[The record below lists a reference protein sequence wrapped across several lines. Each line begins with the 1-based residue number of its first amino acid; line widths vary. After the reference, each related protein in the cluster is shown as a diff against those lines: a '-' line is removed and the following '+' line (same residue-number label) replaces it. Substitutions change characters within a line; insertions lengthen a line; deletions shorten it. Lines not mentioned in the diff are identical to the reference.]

1 LNNSNDALKTK
12 NMNQI
17 NLQLLTQ
24 VTGDPFA
31 DTGAWALEIFQKEHS
46 GEDILQIIERA
57 AKIYVNHWDAKINP
71 FFLNST
77 ITQPA
82 FKGERRI
89 EETLKYF
96 RGLLTETEPNQEGVC
111 RILGQHAK
119 LFPAGRSNHIM
130 SGSGNFINFHHAF
143 EPGVMLSKEVLIR
156 IFFVP
161 LGAVFVGNRVAV
173 IGSNDTKVEKWFVK
187 DIVTKN
193 LARIATQTSEGIYKS
208 PYGNPANTLFES
220 VKKWVND
227 YDIPDDA
234 TVEVNLYHF
243 TNFGASPE
251 ITLYSFSAR
260 LFRFY
265 RKVLHRDFVADW
277 QRFVRSHYR
286 PPKETVYREQDD
298 TFFTE
303 SKKIVAQVEEETV
316 KGFYN
321 LIYVQLLTEKNILAL
336 MAAWC
341 VRQYK
346 AQRPFKFFHI
356 ATLYQTFLRD
366 MKEETLR
373 KIEHI
378 ADIVVN
384 NDEKRKKWLSALLRV
399 KHDASFR
406 DFLIQVM
413 REQNRQNVAEPVI
426 GLRDYD
432 RYFLSDGVFARETRD
447 LILISIYEKL
457 SERHIVDDTDVPDEE
472 LVEETN

>member
-1 LNNSNDALKTK
+1 
-12 NMNQI
+12 
-17 NLQLLTQ
+17 
-24 VTGDPFA
+24 
-31 DTGAWALEIFQKEHS
+31 
-46 GEDILQIIERA
+46 
-57 AKIYVNHWDAKINP
+57 
-71 FFLNST
+71 
-77 ITQPA
+77 
-82 FKGERRI
+82 
-89 EETLKYF
+89 
-96 RGLLTETEPNQEGVC
+96 
-111 RILGQHAK
+111 
-119 LFPAGRSNHIM
+119 M
-130 SGSGNFINFHHAF
+130 SGSGTFINFHHAF

-173 IGSNDTKVEKWFVK
+173 ISCNYTKVEKLFVK
-187 DIVTKN
+187 KIVEEN
-193 LARIATQTSEGIYKS
+193 LTRIATQTSEGIYKS
-208 PYGNPANTLFES
+208 PYGNPANTLFAS
-220 VKKWVND
+220 VSGWISE
-227 YDIPDDA
+227 YDIPNDE
-234 TVEVNLYHF
+234 TIEVNLYHF

-265 RKVLHRDFVADW
+265 RKVLNRAFVADW

-298 TFFTE
+298 AFFTE
-303 SKKIVAQVEEETV
+303 SKKVVNPVEEEAV

-321 LIYVQLLTEKNILAL
+321 SIYTQLLAEKNIRAL

-341 VRQYK
+341 ARQYE
-346 AQRPFKFFHI
+346 ARRPFKFFHI

-373 KIEHI
+373 RIEHI

-384 NDEKRKKWLSALLRV
+384 NDDKRKTWLSMLLRV
-399 KHDASFR
+399 KNEASFR
-406 DFLIQVM
+406 NFLIPLM

-432 RYFLSDGVFARETRD
+432 HYFLSDGVYARETRD

-457 SERHIVDDTDVPDEE
+457 SERNIVEDTDVPDEV
-472 LVEETN
+472 LTEEIN